1 MRVKQLLAVS
11 LSAALVL
18 PPGGHAQSASAP
30 PLEPAGGATS
40 ISTVPSGIATG
51 VFGTYG
57 GAESRFSGAGGA
69 SAPVASLRAP
79 LRALELPD
87 LGDGSGGSL
96 TPRAERRLG
105 ERVMREVRRDPDY
118 LDDWLVRDYLNAM
131 AARLAAAAA
140 ARYIGGYMPDFDL
153 FPVRDPQI
161 NAFSMP
167 GGFIG
172 INSGL
177 VVTTQTESELASVV
191 GHEMGHVLQRHIA
204 RMIGASE
211 KTGYTALATMLLG
224 VLAGVL
230 ARSGDLGSA
239 IAMGGQAY
247 AVDNQLRFSRSAERE
262 ADRVGFQLLAG
273 AGYDPYGMP
282 GFFERLDRASMGDAG
297 VPAYARTH
305 PLTGERI
312 ADMEDRARR
321 APYRQPRQSAEYGF
335 VRARLRVLQ
344 NRAPTDISAEARRM
358 QLEIDDR
365 TAPNVAANWYGIAL
379 ANTLLGQYDA
389 ADKALA
395 SARSAFDAR
404 ERRDDDP
411 ASSSPSL
418 DVLAADIARRA
429 GRTDDAVRLSALAQ
443 RRWPASHAA
452 VVAHLQALIAARRF
466 AEAQTLARAQAKADP
481 EQPDWWDYL
490 AKSSDGKGDV
500 LARRRALA
508 EKLALDGAWPSAI
521 RQLKEARDAKDVSFY
536 EQSIIGARL
545 LEFEARYKE
554 ERDDEKKG
562 RG

>member
-1 MRVKQLLAVS
+1 M
-11 LSAALVL
+11 
-18 PPGGHAQSASAP
+18 
-30 PLEPAGGATS
+30 
-40 ISTVPSGIATG
+40 
-51 VFGTYG
+51 
-57 GAESRFSGAGGA
+57 
-69 SAPVASLRAP
+69 
-79 LRALELPD
+79 
-87 LGDGSGGSL
+87 GDGSGGSL
-96 TPRAERRLG
+96 TPQAERRLG

-140 ARYIGGYMPDFDL
+140 ARFIGGYTPDFDL

-204 RMIGASE
+204 RMIGANE

-312 ADMEDRARR
+312 ADMEDRAPRH
-321 APYRQPRQSAEYGF
+321 RQPRQSPEYGF

-344 NRAPTDISAEARRM
+344 NRAPTDIAAEARRM
-358 QLEIDDR
+358 QFEIDDR

-379 ANTLLGQYDA
+379 ADALLGEYDA
-389 ADKALA
+389 AGKALA

-404 ERRDDDP
+404 ERREDDP
-411 ASSSPSL
+411 ATSSPSL
-418 DVLAADIARRA
+418 DVPAADIARARA
-429 GRTDDAVRLSALAQ
+429 GR
-443 RRWPASHAA
+443 RRCGS
-452 VVAHLQALIAARRF
+452 RRSRSG
-466 AEAQTLARAQAKADP
+466 A
-481 EQPDWWDYL
+481 
-490 AKSSDGKGDV
+490 G
-500 LARRRALA
+500 RRRTRR
-508 EKLALDGAWPSAI
+508 SSRI
-521 RQLKEARDAKDVSFY
+521 FRR
-536 EQSIIGARL
+536 
-545 LEFEARYKE
+545 
-554 ERDDEKKG
+554 
-562 RG
+562 